1 MSTDPGGSSQAPARG
16 QAAERWTRERR
27 EPLSADAIVRVA
39 LAIAD
44 ADGAEAVSMRRVATV
59 LGVGTMSLYHHVADK
74 EALLDLMSDAVAGEL
89 VVPGEL
95 PRQWREAL
103 RALAHRAYDAFT
115 RHPWLV
121 ETAGMRPVATPN
133 QLRHI
138 EQSIAAIHDLDVDER
153 TAAAMVMATDD
164 YTFGYV
170 RRRLT
175 FGDAQP
181 WAGERERERVE
192 ALLATGEFP
201 ILAALLA
208 ERPDL
213 RPPEDTFDLG
223 LEWLLDGMAATLA
236 E

>member
-27 EPLSADAIVRVA
+27 EPLSANAIVRVA

-44 ADGAEAVSMRRVATV
+44 ADGAEAVSMRRVATE

>member
-44 ADGAEAVSMRRVATV
+44 ADGAEAVSMRRVATE

-95 PRQWREAL
+95 PRHWREAL
-103 RALAHRAYDAFT
+103 RALAHRAYDAFM

>member
-1 MSTDPGGSSQAPARG
+1 
-16 QAAERWTRERR
+16 
-27 EPLSADAIVRVA
+27 
-39 LAIAD
+39 
-44 ADGAEAVSMRRVATV
+44 
-59 LGVGTMSLYHHVADK
+59 
-74 EALLDLMSDAVAGEL
+74 
-89 VVPGEL
+89 
-95 PRQWREAL
+95 
-103 RALAHRAYDAFT
+103 
-115 RHPWLV
+115 
-121 ETAGMRPVATPN
+121 
-133 QLRHI
+133 
-138 EQSIAAIHDLDVDER
+138 
-153 TAAAMVMATDD
+153 VMATDD

>member
-27 EPLSADAIVRVA
+27 EPLSANAIVRVA

-44 ADGAEAVSMRRVATV
+44 ADGAEAVSMRRVATE

-95 PRQWREAL
+95 PRHWREAL
-103 RALAHRAYDAFT
+103 RALAHRAYDAFM

>member
-44 ADGAEAVSMRRVATV
+44 ADGAEAVSMRRVATE